1 MKMTGEQ
8 LIHLKLERGEALR
21 LKRGLLSAQMGLLK
35 TARTLRGY
43 GYFRSEELKL
53 KTILYKEIKDVKFNI
68 GKLQKILPK
77 LKVPEILRR
86 RERTET
92 VKTTQHREEK
102 ETHRGDDLEA
112 QLQEIQNRLNNLQRE
127 GS

>member
-1 MKMTGEQ
+1 MKMTSEQ

-21 LKRGLLSAQMGLLK
+21 LKRDLLSAQMGLLK

-43 GYFRSEELKL
+43 GYFRLEELKL
-53 KTILYKEIKDVKFNI
+53 KTTLYKEIKDVKFNI

-77 LKVPEILRR
+77 LKVPEILKR

-92 VKTTQHREEK
+92 VKTTQPREEK
-102 ETHRGDDLEA
+102 ETYRGDDLEI

>member
-8 LIHLKLERGEALR
+8 LIHLKLEHREALR
-21 LKRGLLSAQMGLLK
+21 LKRDLLSAQMGLLK

-53 KTILYKEIKDVKFNI
+53 RAILYKEIRDVKLNI

-77 LKVPEILRR
+77 LKVPEILRK
-86 RERTET
+86 EEKTEID
-92 VKTTQHREEK
+92 KTTKPEAEK
-102 ETHRGDDLEA
+102 KAHKGDNLEA
-112 QLQEIQNRLNNLQRE
+112 QLQEIQNRLNQLQRE
-127 GS
+127 SI